1 MKQCNKRG
9 DSRMK
14 YTKGINLGK
23 YKLNIL
29 ITNKDSFEECDKE
42 LIEEINR
49 HSEIPDLE
57 KVEIIKEALI

>member
-1 MKQCNKRG
+1 
-9 DSRMK
+9 MK

-29 ITNKDSFEECDKE
+29 ITDKNSFEECNKE
-42 LIEEINR
+42 IIEELNR

>member
-1 MKQCNKRG
+1 
-9 DSRMK
+9 MK
-14 YTKGINLGK
+14 YTKGINLSK